1 MTNPEIK
8 SSNKSGSETTDAAW
22 LKMQK
27 LLADEPV
34 NPVWDSWGQA
44 GSYNAEEEEANRRIS
59 SSALHNAGGLPEREA
74 PATGAVNPSK
84 ASARRKTRMTR
95 SRKWAAAAAAAALTA
110 VVLAT
115 PVGNTAMAAILNQFR
130 MQDVTVVNE
139 SEIREL
145 FNQINEGEA
154 VSEAVNKFGSF
165 KTTYGTYYDSLLLDQ
180 LQSVVGYPAM
190 NTAILEDIHSVQ
202 VTESRDATMTLKVD
216 AVNEALKRLGA
227 KQLLPESVDG
237 KPITLHLPETVI
249 YDLSTADGQWAS
261 LSQMD
266 TPSIKMDSSIEVD
279 EALQA
284 VLNLPILPE
293 HWKTSLQQSRVLA
306 GELPMPLIKGDSAKE
321 ITVAGTPVILQEF
334 DYSQDPVF
342 NATWIREGQMFELSG
357 GSRYPDKDEFIAKLQ
372 ELITE

>member
-27 LLADEPV
+27 LLIDEPV
-34 NPVWDSWGQA
+34 NPVWDSWGRSE
-44 GSYNAEEEEANRRIS
+44 SYKAEEEEASRRIS
-59 SSALHNAGGLPEREA
+59 SSDFHNAGGLPEREA
-74 PATGAVNPSK
+74 PATGAVKPSK
-84 ASARRKTRMTR
+84 ASSRRKTRMTR
-95 SRKWAAAAAAAALTA
+95 SRKWAAAATAAALTA

-154 VSEAVNKFGSF
+154 VSEAENKFGSF
-165 KTTYGTYYDSLLLDQ
+165 TTSYGTYYDTLLIDQ

-190 NTAILEDIHSVQ
+190 SAAILEDIHSVQ
-202 VTESRDATMTLKVD
+202 VTETRDATMRLKVD
-216 AVNEALKRLGA
+216 TVNEALKRLGA

-249 YDLSTADGQWAS
+249 YDLSTADGKWAS

-266 TPSIKMDSSIEVD
+266 TPSINMDSSIEVD

-284 VLNLPILPE
+284 ILNLPILPDN
-293 HWKTSLQQSRVLA
+293 WKTSLQQSRVLA

-342 NATWIREGQMFELSG
+342 NATWIHEGQMFEFSG

>member
-27 LLADEPV
+27 LLIDEPV
-34 NPVWDSWGQA
+34 NPVWDSWGRSE
-44 GSYNAEEEEANRRIS
+44 SYNAEEEEASRRIS
-59 SSALHNAGGLPEREA
+59 SSDFHNAGGMPEREA
-74 PATGAVNPSK
+74 PATGAVKPSK
-84 ASARRKTRMTR
+84 ASSRRKTRMTR
-95 SRKWAAAAAAAALTA
+95 SRKWAAAATAAALTA

-154 VSEAVNKFGSF
+154 VSEAENKFGSF
-165 KTTYGTYYDSLLLDQ
+165 TTSYGTYYDTLLIDQ

-190 NTAILEDIHSVQ
+190 SAAILEDIHSVQ
-202 VTESRDATMTLKVD
+202 VTESRDATMRLKVD

-249 YDLSTADGQWAS
+249 YDLSTADGKWAS

-266 TPSIKMDSSIEVD
+266 TPSINMDPSIEVD

-284 VLNLPILPE
+284 VLNLPILPDN
-293 HWKTSLQQSRVLA
+293 WKTSLQQSRVLA

-342 NATWIREGQMFELSG
+342 NATWIHEGQMFELSG